1 SWLRLYQIHSATIE
15 SGVLS
20 DADVLG
26 ELAALRATGVKI
38 GLTATGPGQP
48 ATVDAAVATGAF
60 DAVQATWNLHERS
73 AGDALARAHAA
84 GMRVII
90 KEAVAN
96 GRLADRAAPPALSSA
111 ARERG
116 VGADAL
122 AIAVALAQPW
132 VDVVLSGAST
142 PTMLESNLEA
152 LTVSVD
158 AELQHQLAGLAEPA
172 DEYWET
178 RSQLAWT

>member
-1 SWLRLYQIHSATIE
+1 
-15 SGVLS
+15 
-20 DADVLG
+20 
-26 ELAALRATGVKI
+26 LAA
-38 GLTATGPGQP
+38 
-48 ATVDAAVATGAF
+48 
-60 DAVQATWNLHERS
+60 
-73 AGDALARAHAA
+73 
-84 GMRVII
+84 
-90 KEAVAN
+90 
-96 GRLADRAAPPALSSA
+96 A

-116 VGADAL
+116 VGADAI

-142 PTMLESNLEA
+142 PAMLESNLEA

-158 AELQHQLAGLAEPA
+158 DALQDQLAGLVEPA